1 MLFRCGSEQTVTQS
15 RICADAHFRLGGSA
29 VFQRKRAAPVF
40 VTGWKPRES
49 LSAPVAETIP
59 MATAVHKITLSSSR
73 DIPFNKLVLS
83 QSNVR
88 RVKAGVSI
96 EELAQDIARRTLLQG
111 LNVRPVL
118 DAEGAETGMFEVP
131 AGGRRYRALE
141 LLVKQKRLAKTAPV
155 PCVVRDPSV
164 DISAEED
171 SLAENVQR
179 APLHPLDQFRAF
191 QALREKGQSEEDIAA
206 AFFVAVNVVKQR
218 LRLAAVSEKLLDVYA
233 EDGISLEQL
242 MSFTVT
248 TDHARQEQVWD
259 ALQRSYSQEP
269 YQIRRMLT
277 ERTVRASDKRALFI
291 GLDAYEQADGIV
303 MRDLF
308 QQDDGGWLENV
319 GLLDGLVAAKLKTEA
334 EKIAAEGWKWI
345 EVNVD
350 FPFGHTHHLR
360 ELDGTATDLTTEEQA
375 AIEALQAEHAKLQAE
390 YEDADE
396 LPDEVDARLGE
407 IETALAAFEDR
418 PVSYDPVE
426 IARAGVFVSI
436 DAEGNI
442 SVDRGYVR
450 PEDEAPDGVGGDRK
464 TEADGEQGD
473 GGELSAPAVQR
484 AVITIGGQAEP
495 EEHEDDAVKP
505 LPDRLM
511 SELTA
516 YRTLALRDA
525 MANNPHVAM
534 TALLHKLCLDT
545 FQQAAAG
552 NCLEASVRQ
561 VFFSIQPADLK
572 DSPSARAVAE
582 RHEAWKADLPKDEAA
597 LWDWL
602 AALDDASRGTLLAHC
617 VSFGVNALYEKGD
630 RYGGPG
636 VSVHGVH
643 RRLAQADRLARAVGL
658 DMVEAGWR
666 PTVDSYLG
674 RVTKPRILEAVR
686 EAKGEQSAQ
695 LIDHLKKAEMA
706 KEAERLLEG
715 TGWLPEPLRTSE
727 AAGADA
733 TDADAAGDDEA
744 LPAFLADDEES
755 AGEGETDEPAVIA
768 AE

>member
-1 MLFRCGSEQTVTQS
+1 MRISGSPDIRRSEEEG
-15 RICADAHFRLGGSA
+15 CAGLRDGLEAE
-29 VFQRKRAAPVF
+29 RKSFGARR
-40 VTGWKPRES
+40 GD
-49 LSAPVAETIP
+49 LP
-59 MATAVHKITLSSSR
+59 MATAVQKITLSSSR

-96 EELAQDIARRTLLQG
+96 EELAEDIARRTLLQS

-118 DAEGAETGMFEVP
+118 DADGLETGMFEVP
-131 AGGRRYRALE
+131 AGGRRYRALQ

-171 SLAENVQR
+171 SLAENVHR
-179 APLHPLDQFRAF
+179 ASLHPLDQFRAF
-191 QALREKGQSEEDIAA
+191 QVLRQKGQSEEEIAA
-206 AFFVAVNVVKQR
+206 AFFVGVNVVKQR
-218 LRLAAVSEKLLDVYA
+218 LRLATVSEKLLDIYA
-233 EDGISLEQL
+233 GDGMSLEQL
-242 MSFTVT
+242 MAFAVT
-248 TDHARQEQVWD
+248 NDHARQEQVWES
-259 ALQRSYSQEP
+259 LQRSYSQEP

-277 ERTVRASDKRALFI
+277 ERTARASDRRALFVGI
-291 GLDAYEQADGIV
+291 EAYEQAGGIV

-319 GLLDGLVAAKLKTEA
+319 GLLDALVAEKLKAEA

-350 FPFGHTHHLR
+350 FPFGHTHQLR
-360 ELDGTATDLTTEEQA
+360 ELEGTPTDLTAEEQA
-375 AIEALQAEHAKLQAE
+375 TIEALKAKYAKLEAA
-390 YEDADE
+390 YENADE
-396 LPDEVDARLGE
+396 LPDDVDSRLGE
-407 IETALAAFEDR
+407 IETALAAFDDR
-418 PVSYDPVE
+418 PVSYDPAE

-436 DAEGNI
+436 DSDGSL

-450 PEDEAPDGVGGDRK
+450 PEDEAPAS
-464 TEADGEQGD
+464 TNTDGETGSD
-473 GGELSAPAVQR
+473 GNTSEGFEPSAPTIQR
-484 AVITIGGQAEP
+484 AVITIGGQPEAEED
-495 EEHEDDAVKP
+495 EEDIVKP
-505 LPDRLM
+505 LPDRLV

-525 MANNPHVAM
+525 VANNPHVAM

-545 FQQAAAG
+545 FQHAASGA
-552 NCLEASVRQ
+552 CIEASVRE

-572 DSPSARAVAE
+572 DSLPAKAVAE
-582 RHEAWKADLPKDEAA
+582 RHQAWKTDLPKDEAA

-602 AALDDASRGTLLAHC
+602 AALDEPSRAALLAHC

-636 VSVHGVH
+636 VSAHGIQ
-643 RRLAQADRLARAVGL
+643 RRLVQAERLARAVEL

-695 LIDHLKKAEMA
+695 LIDHLKKADMA

-715 TGWLPEPLRTSE
+715 TGWLPEPLRTSV
-727 AAGADA
+727 
-733 TDADAAGDDEA
+733 ADAAEAIDGNVAEGDEA
-744 LPAFLADDEES
+744 LPAFLSDDEEGT
-755 AGEGETDEPAVIA
+755 GEEDADEPAVIA

>member
-1 MLFRCGSEQTVTQS
+1 
-15 RICADAHFRLGGSA
+15 
-29 VFQRKRAAPVF
+29 
-40 VTGWKPRES
+40 
-49 LSAPVAETIP
+49 
-59 MATAVHKITLSSSR
+59 MATTVQKITLSSSR

-96 EELAQDIARRTLLQG
+96 EELAEDIARRTLLQG

-118 DAEGAETGMFEVP
+118 DADGVETGMFEVP
-131 AGGRRYRALE
+131 AGGRRYRALQ

-206 AFFVAVNVVKQR
+206 AFFVGVNVVKQR

-233 EDGISLEQL
+233 EDGMSLDQL
-242 MSFTVT
+242 MAFTVT
-248 TDHARQEQVWD
+248 TDHARQEQVWET
-259 ALQRSYSQEP
+259 LQRSYSQEP

-277 ERTVRASDKRALFI
+277 ERTVRASDKRALFV
-291 GLDAYEQADGIV
+291 GLDAYEQAGGIV

-319 GLLDGLVAAKLKTEA
+319 GLLDSLVAEKLKAEA

-350 FPFGHTHHLR
+350 FPFGHTHRLR
-360 ELDGTATDLTTEEQA
+360 ELDGTPTDLTAEEQA
-375 AIEALQAEHAKLQAE
+375 TIDALQAEYAKLEAE
-390 YEDADE
+390 YENADE

-418 PVSYDPVE
+418 PVSYDPAEV
-426 IARAGVFVSI
+426 ARAGVFVCI
-436 DAEGNI
+436 DSDGKL

-450 PEDEAPDGVGGDRK
+450 PEDEPPAAVDI
-464 TEADGEQGD
+464 D
-473 GGELSAPAVQR
+473 GGPETDGDASEPSAPAVQR
-484 AVITIGGQAEP
+484 AVITIGGEAHAE
-495 EEHEDDAVKP
+495 EDEDDTVKP
-505 LPDRLM
+505 LPDRLV

-516 YRTLALRDA
+516 YRTLALREA
-525 MANNPHVAM
+525 VANNPHVAM

-545 FQQAAAG
+545 FQHAATG
-552 NCLEASVRQ
+552 NCLEASVHQ

-572 DSPSARAVAE
+572 DSPPAKAVAE

-597 LWDWL
+597 ALGLARRPRRHQPCRAAGALRLFRRQCALREGRSLWRSGRVRPWRPAPARSGRPARARCRARHGRSRM
-602 AALDDASRGTLLAHC
+602 AADGRQLSRPCDQAPHP
-617 VSFGVNALYEKGD
+617 
-630 RYGGPG
+630 RGGARG
-636 VSVHGVH
+636 EG
-643 RRLAQADRLARAVGL
+643 RAVG
-658 DMVEAGWR
+658 AAHR
-666 PTVDSYLG
+666 PS
-674 RVTKPRILEAVR
+674 E
-686 EAKGEQSAQ
+686 
-695 LIDHLKKAEMA
+695 
-706 KEAERLLEG
+706 EG
-715 TGWLPEPLRTSE
+715 
-727 AAGADA
+727 
-733 TDADAAGDDEA
+733 GD
-744 LPAFLADDEES
+744 
-755 AGEGETDEPAVIA
+755 GEGSRTAARRHRLAPRAAAHAGGRTCRHNRRRYRRGRPKRCPPSSPTTRKAPATKKPTSRP
-768 AE
+768 

>member
-1 MLFRCGSEQTVTQS
+1 MRCRCGDEQAVTQS
-15 RICADAHFRLGGSA
+15 RICADVHFRLRGSA
-29 VFQRKRAAPVF
+29 AFQRKRAAPVF

-59 MATAVHKITLSSSR
+59 MAPAVQKITLSSSR

-96 EELAQDIARRTLLQG
+96 EELAEDIARRTLLQG

-118 DAEGAETGMFEVP
+118 DAEGIETGIFEVP
-131 AGGRRYRALE
+131 AGGRRYRALQ

-191 QALREKGQSEEDIAA
+191 HALRQKGQSEEEIAA
-206 AFFVAVNVVKQR
+206 AFFVGVNVVKQR

-233 EDGISLEQL
+233 EDGMTLEQL
-242 MSFTVT
+242 MAFTVT
-248 TDHARQEQVWD
+248 TDHPRQEQIWET
-259 ALQRSYSQEP
+259 LQRSYSQEP

-277 ERTVRASDKRALFI
+277 ERTVRASDRRALFV
-291 GLDAYEQADGIV
+291 GLDAYVQAGGIV

-319 GLLDGLVAAKLKTEA
+319 ALLDGLVAEKLKAEA

-350 FPFGHTHHLR
+350 FPFGHTHRLR
-360 ELDGTATDLTTEEQA
+360 ELDGTPTDLTAEEQA
-375 AIEALQAEHAKLQAE
+375 TIDALKVEYAKLEAQ
-390 YEDADE
+390 YESADE
-396 LPDEVDARLGE
+396 LPDDVDARLGE
-407 IETALAAFEDR
+407 IETALATLENR
-418 PVSYDPVE
+418 PVIYDPAD
-426 IARAGVFVSI
+426 ISRAGVFISI
-436 DAEGNI
+436 DADGGL

-450 PEDEAPDGVGGDRK
+450 PEDEAPVAVDGDEEAG
-464 TEADGEQGD
+464 ADGGASEGNDPSQ
-473 GGELSAPAVQR
+473 ATVQR
-484 AVITIGGQAEP
+484 AVITIGGQPEAE
-495 EEHEDDAVKP
+495 EDEDDAIKP
-505 LPDRLM
+505 LPDRLV

-525 MANNPHVAM
+525 VANNPRVAM

-545 FQQAAAG
+545 FQHSASG
-552 NCLEASVRQ
+552 TCLEASVRQ
-561 VFFSIQPADLK
+561 VFFSIQPVDLK
-572 DSPSARAVAE
+572 DSPSAKAVAE
-582 RHEAWKADLPKDEAA
+582 RHEAWKTDLPKDEVA

-602 AALDDASRGTLLAHC
+602 AVLDEASRATLLAHC

-636 VSVHGVH
+636 VSIHGVQ
-643 RRLAQADRLARAVGL
+643 RRLVQADCLAQAVGL

-666 PTVDSYLG
+666 PTVDNYLD

-715 TGWLPEPLRTSE
+715 TGWLPEPLRILE
-727 AAGADA
+727 AAVAGS
-733 TDADAAGDDEA
+733 TDGNAAADDEG
-744 LPAFLADDEES
+744 LPAFLSDDEES
-755 AGEGETDEPAVIA
+755 TSAEDADEPVVIA

>member
-1 MLFRCGSEQTVTQS
+1 M
-15 RICADAHFRLGGSA
+15 APA
-29 VFQRKRAAPVF
+29 VQ
-40 VTGWKPRES
+40 
-49 LSAPVAETIP
+49 
-59 MATAVHKITLSSSR
+59 KITLSSSR
-73 DIPFNKLVLS
+73 DIPLNKLVLS

-96 EELAQDIARRTLLQG
+96 EELAEDIARRTLLQS

-118 DAEGAETGMFEVP
+118 DADGAETGMFEVP
-131 AGGRRYRALE
+131 AGGRRYRALQ
-141 LLVKQKRLAKTAPV
+141 LLVKQKRLGKTAPV
-155 PCVVRDPSV
+155 PCVVRDPGV
-164 DISAEED
+164 DVSAEED
-171 SLAENVQR
+171 SLAENVHR
-179 APLHPLDQFRAF
+179 ASLHPLDQFRAF
-191 QALREKGQSEEDIAA
+191 QALRQKGQSEEEIAA
-206 AFFVAVNVVKQR
+206 VFFVGVNVVKQR

-233 EDGISLEQL
+233 EDGMTLEQL
-242 MSFTVT
+242 MAFTVT
-248 TDHARQEQVWD
+248 NDHARQEQVWE

-277 ERTVRASDKRALFI
+277 ERTVRASDKRALFV
-291 GLDAYEQADGIV
+291 GLDAYEQAGGIV

-319 GLLDGLVAAKLKTEA
+319 GLLDSLVAEKLKAEA

-350 FPFGHTHHLR
+350 FPFGHSHHLR
-360 ELDGTATDLTTEEQA
+360 ELEGTPTDLTAEEQA
-375 AIEALQAEHAKLQAE
+375 TIEALKAEYAKLEAE
-390 YEDADE
+390 YENADE
-396 LPDEVDARLGE
+396 LPDEVDVRLGE
-407 IETALAAFEDR
+407 IETALAAFEAR
-418 PVSYDPVE
+418 PHIFDPAD
-426 IARAGVFVSI
+426 ITRAGVFVSVDSDGGLCI
-436 DAEGNI
+436 
-442 SVDRGYVR
+442 DRGYVR
-450 PEDEAPDGVGGDRK
+450 PEDEAPTGTDAEVENENGNDAS
-464 TEADGEQGD
+464 EP
-473 GGELSAPAVQR
+473 SAPVQR
-484 AVITIGGQAEP
+484 AVITLGGQP
-495 EEHEDDAVKP
+495 ETEDDEDDTVKP
-505 LPDRLM
+505 LPDRLV

-525 MANNPHVAM
+525 VANNPHVAM
-534 TALLHKLCLDT
+534 TALLHKLCLDM
-545 FQQAAAG
+545 FQHTASG

-561 VFFSIQPADLK
+561 VFFSIQSADLK
-572 DSPSARAVAE
+572 DSPPAKAIAE

-602 AALDDASRGTLLAHC
+602 AALDETSRASLLAHC

-636 VSVHGVH
+636 VSIHGVQ
-643 RRLAQADRLARAVGL
+643 RRLVKAARLARAVGL

-666 PTVDSYLG
+666 PTVDNYFG

-715 TGWLPEPLRTSE
+715 TGWLPEPLRTAE
-727 AAGADA
+727 AGAADEKGDA
-733 TDADAAGDDEA
+733 NADGEA
-744 LPAFLADDEES
+744 LPAFLSDDEDS
-755 AGEGETDEPAVIA
+755 ASEEDADEPAVIA